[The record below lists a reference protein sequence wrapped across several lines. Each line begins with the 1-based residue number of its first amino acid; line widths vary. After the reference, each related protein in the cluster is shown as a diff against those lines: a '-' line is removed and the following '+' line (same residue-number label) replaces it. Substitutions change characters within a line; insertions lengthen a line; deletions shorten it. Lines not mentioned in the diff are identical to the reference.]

1 MIAVFIYELVVNAQA
16 QGSPFSFHVSQT
28 SCSSLARFSTPIQI
42 QPVVNPML
50 GPSGSALIRV
60 GARFPPCM
68 KNVSQVPP
76 TLNLPCEL
84 VLIFVYAA
92 YVKHFSSARSQ

>member
-1 MIAVFIYELVVNAQA
+1 
-16 QGSPFSFHVSQT
+16 
-28 SCSSLARFSTPIQI
+28 
-42 QPVVNPML
+42 ML

-84 VLIFVYAA
+84 VLIFGYAA
-92 YVKHFSSARSQ
+92 YVERFSSARSQ

>member
-1 MIAVFIYELVVNAQA
+1 
-16 QGSPFSFHVSQT
+16 
-28 SCSSLARFSTPIQI
+28 
-42 QPVVNPML
+42 ML

-84 VLIFVYAA
+84 VLIFGYAA
-92 YVKHFSSARSQ
+92 YVKQFSSARSQ